1 MRLAIF
7 CSTLLVAAGVTA
19 TATPV
24 NDPEMEID
32 TGGFSTPIS
41 TTIGTAQP
49 CDPGPLNLPC
59 SYDFFNDTGSLLTSF
74 TFETKINP
82 GLSSEIITQ
91 NFTCVDP
98 SGYFAAGGSP
108 GCAVNYI
115 PNAIDPLNP
124 SAGPFGDLKYV
135 FSAVNPPDGD
145 ETSQSELGE
154 GEGIPAGG
162 HFMIT
167 FKGWKPDLTVTVN
180 NMIVPLYSGEPM
192 TDNSFQ
198 TVPEPAAA
206 GSLLVGFMLLAAM
219 WRRRVA
225 R

>member
-7 CSTLLVAAGVTA
+7 CCILLVAAGVTA

-49 CDPGPLNLPC
+49 CDPGPLNMPC
-59 SYDFFNDTGSLLTSF
+59 SYDFFNDTGNLLTSF

-82 GLSSEIITQ
+82 GLSPDIITQ
-91 NFTCVDP
+91 NFTCADP
-98 SGYFAAGGSP
+98 SGYFASRGLP

-115 PNAIDPLNP
+115 PN
-124 SAGPFGDLKYV
+124 GDLKYL

-154 GEGIPAGG
+154 GEGIPANG

-167 FKGWKPDLTVTVN
+167 FKGWKPDLTVTVDN
-180 NMIVPLYSGEPM
+180 TVVPLYSGEP
-192 TDNSFQ
+192 TTNNSFQ

-206 GSLLVGFMLLAAM
+206 GSLLVGLMLLAAM
-219 WRRRVA
+219 WGRRVA